1 MIQIKL
7 SRVMG
12 DRRINQAELS
22 KRTGINKNTISDL
35 YHDLTDRVSLTQI
48 DTICDTLNC
57 SLEEILEWT
66 PNKKRSV
73 DPRSSKKPSQN

>member
-22 KRTGINKNTISDL
+22 RRTGINKNTIADM
-35 YHDLTDRVSLTQI
+35 YHGYAERVSLPQI
-48 DTICDTLNC
+48 DTICDVLGCTF
-57 SLEEILEWT
+57 EEILEWT
-66 PNKKRSV
+66 PNEAKPG
-73 DPRSSKKPSQN
+73 DPWPPTSPSQN